1 MKPIFFLL
9 FIFLGLQLSAQTHLC
24 VVIEPT
30 ANIARLGMEPKQQS
44 DSIRGLMH
52 IDKTLGFGLE
62 IRKQI
67 DRYQSITFIPSYQQY
82 NLLLVK
88 ENLQF
93 LDIVHPNLPEIRDFS
108 QGANKAASIRHRQK
122 YIGTQI
128 LYARK
133 LQIRGLNS
141 KLRIDMGAGLGL
153 YYLLQSDVKIT
164 TEGFSIKGQF
174 SHVFKDSTGI
184 EARPFLI
191 QAIGYGDISYSISP
205 IIDVFGGV
213 KIALPFTSTTTS
225 LPKITLFTPAARVGL
240 RFEL

>member
-1 MKPIFFLL
+1 MKPIFISIF
-9 FIFLGLQLSAQTHLC
+9 FFLGLQLSAQTYLGI
-24 VVIEPT
+24 VVEPT
-30 ANIARLGMEPKQQS
+30 ANIARLGKEPRQQS
-44 DSIRGLMH
+44 DSIRGLRY

-67 DRYQSITFIPSYQQY
+67 DRYQAITFIPSYQQY

-93 LDIVHPNLPEIRDFS
+93 LDIVHPNLPEIRDLS
-108 QGANKAASIRHRQK
+108 QGADKIARIRHRQK

-141 KLRIDMGAGLGL
+141 KLRIELGTGLGL

-164 TEGFSIKGQF
+164 TEGFAIKG
-174 SHVFKDSTGI
+174 STGI
-184 EARPFLI
+184 ETRPFLT
-191 QAIGYGDISYSISP
+191 QAIGYGDIAYSISP
-205 IIDVFGGV
+205 IIDIFGGV

>member
-1 MKPIFFLL
+1 MKPIFISIF
-9 FIFLGLQLSAQTHLC
+9 FFLGLQLSAQTYLGI
-24 VVIEPT
+24 VVEPT
-30 ANIARLGMEPKQQS
+30 ANIARLGKEPRQQS
-44 DSIRGLMH
+44 DSIRGLRY

-62 IRKQI
+62 IN
-67 DRYQSITFIPSYQQY
+67 RYQSITFIHSYQQY

-93 LDIVHPNLPEIRDFS
+93 LDIVHPNLPEIRDLS
-108 QGANKAASIRHRQK
+108 QGADKIARIRHRQK

-141 KLRIDMGAGLGL
+141 KLRIELGTGLGL

-164 TEGFSIKGQF
+164 TEGFAIKGQF

-184 EARPFLI
+184 EARPFLT
-191 QAIGYGDISYSISP
+191 QAIGYGDIAYSISP
-205 IIDVFGGV
+205 IIDIFGGV

>member
-1 MKPIFFLL
+1 MKSVFISIFF
-9 FIFLGLQLSAQTHLC
+9 FLGFQLSAQTYLGI
-24 VVIEPT
+24 VVEPT
-30 ANIARLGMEPKQQS
+30 ANIAQLGMGPKQQS

-52 IDKTLGFGLE
+52 IDKTLGFGLG

-67 DRYQSITFIPSYQQY
+67 NRYQSITFIPSYQQY

-88 ENLQF
+88 ENLRF
-93 LDIVHPNLPEIRDFS
+93 LDIVHPNLPEIRDLS
-108 QGANKAASIRHRQK
+108 QGANKVARIRHRQK

-133 LQIRGLNS
+133 LLIRGINS
-141 KLRIDMGAGLGL
+141 KLRIDIGAGLGL

-164 TEGFSIKGQF
+164 TEGFAIKDQF

-225 LPKITLFTPAARVGL
+225 LPKITLFVPAARVGL

>member
-1 MKPIFFLL
+1 MKPIFLSIF
-9 FIFLGLQLSAQTHLC
+9 FFLGLQLSAQTYLGI
-24 VVIEPT
+24 VVEPT
-30 ANIARLGMEPKQQS
+30 ANIARIGMEPKQQS
-44 DSIRGLMH
+44 DSIRGLVQV
-52 IDKTLGFGLE
+52 DKTLGFGLE

-93 LDIVHPNLPEIRDFS
+93 LDVIHPNLSEIRDLS
-108 QGANKAASIRHRQK
+108 QGANKVARIRHRQK
-122 YIGTQI
+122 YIGSQI

-141 KLRIDMGAGLGL
+141 KLKIDIGAGLGL
-153 YYLLQSDVKIT
+153 YFLLQNDVKIT
-164 TEGFSIKGQF
+164 TEGFAIKDQF
-174 SHVFKDSTGI
+174 SHIFTDSTGI
-184 EARPFLI
+184 EARPFLV
-191 QAIGYGDISYSISP
+191 QAIAYGDLSYSVSP

>member
-1 MKPIFFLL
+1 MKPIFFLI
-9 FIFLGLQLSAQTHLC
+9 FIFLGLQLSAQTYIGI
-24 VVIEPT
+24 VIEPT
-30 ANIARLGMEPKQQS
+30 ANIARLGEEPRQQS

-67 DRYQSITFIPSYQQY
+67 DRYQAITFIPSYQQS

-93 LDIVHPNLPEIRDFS
+93 LDIVHPNLSEIRDLS
-108 QGANKAASIRHRQK
+108 QGANKVARIRHRQK

-164 TEGFSIKGQF
+164 TEGFAIKGQF

-191 QAIGYGDISYSISP
+191 QGIGYGDISYSISP

-225 LPKITLFTPAARVGL
+225 LPKITLFNPAARVGL